1 MDWTQKRIKP
11 QLAPF
16 VQAQVFLNKLDQS
29 TSVYLCVGPGHEE
42 FEKKLERDGWV
53 QDPDVLDTW
62 FSSALWPHSTLGW
75 PDPDGSDSL
84 LNYFYPTSVLSTARE
99 IITLWVARMV
109 ITGLYNIGK
118 IPFSDVFIHPVIQD
132 GQGRK
137 MSKSLGN
144 GVDPVDI
151 IDEYGAD
158 ALRFTLADLATETQ
172 DIRMPVQKKK
182 LPDGRTINI
191 SPKFEKGRNF
201 CNKLWQAATGFVM
214 SNLEGYDPQPLD
226 PATLPLEDRWILSRM
241 TACQQDLDRALGS
254 YRFNE
259 AINALY
265 RFMWDDY
272 CSWYIEM
279 SKPRLAGDD
288 RSRTQQVLVF
298 SLDRLLRMLH
308 PFVPFVTEALWEL
321 LGQSA
326 ENRGLRNITQAEP
339 ALVAAQW
346 PQAEDALNDPAV
358 EAEMQTLHDTI
369 RSIREIRTTVNERRG
384 REKKPAIRSL
394 PRAIIRADRGCV
406 ELLESRRDFVTLLA
420 GCDLLEIGTDVQK
433 PIGSL
438 GRIDGAAQVYV
449 PVADLVEINA
459 LRDDENAELTRQRAA
474 YAREEAR
481 LANQGF
487 VQRADP
493 SVVEQA
499 RSRAAELSRKIEL
512 LEQHLAD
519 LG

>member
-1 MDWTQKRIKP
+1 
-11 QLAPF
+11 
-16 VQAQVFLNKLDQS
+16 
-29 TSVYLCVGPGHEE
+29 
-42 FEKKLERDGWV
+42 
-53 QDPDVLDTW
+53 
-62 FSSALWPHSTLGW
+62 
-75 PDPDGSDSL
+75 
-84 LNYFYPTSVLSTARE
+84 
-99 IITLWVARMV
+99 
-109 ITGLYNIGK
+109 
-118 IPFSDVFIHPVIQD
+118 
-132 GQGRK
+132 
-137 MSKSLGN
+137 
-144 GVDPVDI
+144 
-151 IDEYGAD
+151 
-158 ALRFTLADLATETQ
+158 
-172 DIRMPVQKKK
+172 
-182 LPDGRTINI
+182 
-191 SPKFEKGRNF
+191 
-201 CNKLWQAATGFVM
+201 
-214 SNLEGYDPQPLD
+214 
-226 PATLPLEDRWILSRM
+226 
-241 TACQQDLDRALGS
+241 
-254 YRFNE
+254 
-259 AINALY
+259 
-265 RFMWDDY
+265 DY

-346 PQAEDALNDPAV
+346 PQVEDALIDPAV

-449 PVADLVEINA
+449 PVADLIEINA